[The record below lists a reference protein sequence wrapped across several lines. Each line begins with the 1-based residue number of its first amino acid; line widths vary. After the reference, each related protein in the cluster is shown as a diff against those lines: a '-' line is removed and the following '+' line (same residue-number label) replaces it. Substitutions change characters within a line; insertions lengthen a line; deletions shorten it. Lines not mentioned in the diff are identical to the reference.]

1 MFLSRYAKLIFLA
14 LPIYCLTI
22 IRHPRI
28 STGFSRKKMKLCPP
42 PLARA
47 LAFLVLVGIPS
58 DSSGASPLHNETLH
72 SGISKQQCRGCD
84 DESLQLQFL
93 YAHNAVRAA
102 KRELPVAWDVQ
113 LESYARWW
121 AGQRRSDCALEH
133 SFEEGDFR
141 LGENIFW
148 GGGSGWTA
156 SDAVGAW
163 AGEERYYQYG
173 SNTCEGGH
181 ECRHYTQIVWRSTR
195 RVGCSGV
202 VCDGSDVFMTCNY
215 YPPGNYVGERPY

>member
-1 MFLSRYAKLIFLA
+1 MD
-14 LPIYCLTI
+14 
-22 IRHPRI
+22 
-28 STGFSRKKMKLCPP
+28 LCPP

-47 LAFLVLVGIPS
+47 LAFLLLVGIPS
-58 DSSGASPLHNETLH
+58 DSSRASPLHNETLH
-72 SGISKQQCRGCD
+72 GGISKQQCRGCD
-84 DESLQLQFL
+84 EESLQLQFL

-102 KRELPVAWDVQ
+102 KREPPLAWDVQ
-113 LESYARWW
+113 VESYARWW

-141 LGENIFW
+141 PGENIFW

-156 SDAVGAW
+156 SDAVGASHGHGLVLAPNRPGQTRARPIDRARVWAW

-195 RVGCSGV
+195 RVWCAQL
-202 VCDGSDVFMTCNY
+202 VCDGGDVFMTCNY
-215 YPPGNYVGERPY
+215 YLPGNYVGKQPY